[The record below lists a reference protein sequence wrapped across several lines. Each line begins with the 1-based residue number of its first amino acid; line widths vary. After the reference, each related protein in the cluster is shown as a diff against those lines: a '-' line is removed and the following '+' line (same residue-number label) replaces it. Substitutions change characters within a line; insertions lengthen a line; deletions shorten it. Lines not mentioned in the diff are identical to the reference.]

1 MDKPSEGLVLVSKHR
16 PSAADHPAQGLR
28 RFQLIVEY
36 DGTDY
41 CGWQR
46 QINGPSVQQTLEE
59 TLSKLTGEEIAVTG
73 SSRTDA
79 GVHAMGLCTHFDSAT
94 RIPPEKIAFAL
105 NTMLPEDIRIR
116 ESMLAP
122 EGFHARYS
130 ACGKVYRYRFF
141 NSRHASAIGRQ
152 YAAHVPVLLNVERM
166 NEEAQALCGTH
177 DFEAFAAS
185 GSVVKSTVRT
195 IYRVQVTRSGDDVTL
210 LVLGDGFLYNMV
222 RIIAGTLMEVGTGKR
237 EPGAIAKAIET
248 KDRLALVQTAPAK
261 GLTLMRVLY
270 GGDEDIALSYFD

>member
-1 MDKPSEGLVLVSKHR
+1 MDKLELRAKHR
-16 PSAADHPAQGLR
+16 PSAADYPPEGQR
-28 RFQLIVEY
+28 RLMLIVEY

-59 TLSKLTGEEIAVTG
+59 ALCRLTGENIAVTG

-79 GVHAMGLCTHFDSAT
+79 GVHAMGLCAHFDSAT
-94 RIPPEKIAFAL
+94 RIPAEKIAFAL
-105 NTMLPEDIRIR
+105 NTMLPEDVRIR
-116 ESMLAP
+116 ESSLAP

-130 ACGKVYRYRFF
+130 AAGKVYRYRFY

-152 YAAHVPVLLNVERM
+152 YAAHVPLVLDEERM
-166 NEEAQALCGTH
+166 HEEAQALCGTH

-195 IYRVQVTRSGDDVTL
+195 IYRVQVRRLGDEVEL

-222 RIIAGTLMEVGTGKR
+222 RISAGTLMEVGTGKR

-248 KDRLALVQTAPAK
+248 RDRLALGQTAPAK